1 MKGID
6 LPFHADLPVS
16 KIISGKRVSLYRC
29 KNLKARKN
37 SKGWSEEKK
46 KRTQNTDFK
55 EKHLG
60 LYIQ

>member
-1 MKGID
+1 MQTYQWAKSLVGGE
-6 LPFHADLPVS
+6 FHC
-16 KIISGKRVSLYRC
+16 LYRC